1 MNKQTRKTM
10 IIITMITILI
20 IMLQCAFAPPLTSQH
35 YQNVL
40 GVFFHLLGVP
50 EGAVNATQY
59 SNLTCPSTPGA
70 HVACDANGYVSFN
83 IASVGATGELAVGL
97 LLHVDVRRID
107 VSANQITNTSTIMV
121 SNFNT
126 TAFGNAL
133 QYVDLSRN
141 RLVDWPHA
149 FDSLSRLTHFDLSG
163 NLIDGPVPDLSLW
176 NDSVQCTLM
185 KPGAS
190 ETNTFCRSLCVPRGP
205 PSCFLNVPLC
215 PGVTC
220 PTSTTTTTTS
230 TAAPSAS
237 TTLGNSFSPNLQ
249 GSDSTSSSAAP
260 TSDDPITTTTTTTTA
275 AATAKDDSAI
285 IDADDTLPIILG
297 IAGGV
302 LLTGI
307 VVTIAAIYIFRAS
320 AKRSERRATMNGGA
334 GPGTQLRSAPDPPS
348 GSYNS
353 SSVGRDS
360 VGSDP
365 VSQSVPRSQ
374 INMPSSTQS
383 SEYYRIDQA
392 KIESAYERAPLES
405 STYDSSTPLTNPPP
419 PKFDDEEFAAQAYGV

>member
-1 MNKQTRKTM
+1 M
-10 IIITMITILI
+10 IAIATLLMIAIW
-20 IMLQCAFAPPLTSQH
+20 LQCAFAPPLNSQH
-35 YQNVL
+35 YRNVL
-40 GVFFHLLGVP
+40 GVFFSILGVP

-59 SNLTCPSTPGA
+59 ANLTCPSTADA
-70 HVACDANGYVSFN
+70 HIACDANGYVSFN
-83 IASVGATGELAVGL
+83 IASVGATGELAIGL
-97 LLHVDVRRID
+97 LLNVDVRRID
-107 VSANQITNTSTIMV
+107 VSSNQITNTSTITV
-121 SNFNT
+121 TNFNT

-133 QYVDLSRN
+133 QYVDLSNN
-141 RLVDWPHA
+141 RLADWPHA
-149 FDSLSRLTHFDLSG
+149 FDSLSRITHFDLSG
-163 NLIDGPVPDLSLW
+163 NHIDGPVPDLSLW

-190 ETNTFCRSLCVPRGP
+190 ETNTFCRSLCLPPGP

-220 PTSTTTTTTS
+220 PTSTTLAS
-230 TAAPSAS
+230 S
-237 TTLGNSFSPNLQ
+237 TTLSALASSSAGNSFSPNPQ
-249 GSDSTSSSAAP
+249 GSDSTAASGGPATPRDVATATSTAP
-260 TSDDPITTTTTTTTA
+260 TT
-275 AATAKDDSAI
+275 KENSAI
-285 IDADDTLPIILG
+285 IDADDTLPIVLG

-307 VVTIAAIYIFRAS
+307 VVTVAAIYIFRAS
-320 AKRSERRATMNGGA
+320 AKRTERRATMNGGA
-334 GPGTQLRSAPDPPS
+334 GPGTQLRTAPDPPS

-405 STYDSSTPLTNPPP
+405 STYDSSTPLANPEA